1 MLASTQ
7 HSPATILNQA
17 TMPGPVVH
25 HETTATNLGGF
36 VTILANLTRR
46 AYVLEEPPEYV
57 VYQGPMS
64 GESRQFRATVQI
76 YGRSLVPERPYRFT
90 GRTTSFEPQAI
101 QLAAREA
108 IIQLRQLSPRV
119 NCRSFHYYP
128 RREGYGRPPQVA
140 SGDRESDPAL
150 LHLVRYVSALEELC
164 DQVTIDLIAARGE
177 LVRRAPA
184 REEDEPNA
192 DNPVVLFGQ
201 PIEPLRSTPAIGQGV
216 AITPEVLR
224 RILRTHS
231 NGVVASNPR
240 DGHHRYPEPAAPQP
254 TLVNS
259 DGETRGEASTSTRH
273 TRMDVNEVD

>member
-1 MLASTQ
+1 
-7 HSPATILNQA
+7 
-17 TMPGPVVH
+17 MPGPIVH
-25 HETTATNLGGF
+25 NETTATNLGGF

-46 AYVLEEPPEYV
+46 AYALEEPPEYV

-64 GESRQFRATVQI
+64 GEDRQFWATVHI
-76 YGRSLVPERPYRFT
+76 YGRGLSPERPYRFT

-108 IIQLRQLSPRV
+108 IVHLRHLSPRV

-140 SGDRESDPAL
+140 NGDHETDPAL

-164 DQVTIDLIAARGE
+164 DQITIDLIAARGE

-184 REEDEPNA
+184 REENEPNA
-192 DNPVVLFGQ
+192 DNPVVLFGH
-201 PIEPLRSTPAIGQGV
+201 PIESLRPAPAIGQGA

-224 RILRTHS
+224 RILGAHS
-231 NGVVASNPR
+231 NGIVANNPR
-240 DGHHRYPEPAAPQP
+240 DGPHRYPEPAAPQP
-254 TLVNS
+254 TPANS
-259 DGETRGEASTSTRH
+259 DDETRGGASRH
-273 TRMDVNEVD
+273 ARLDVNEVD